1 MEYLVRVVPLL
12 FMLLLSGCYSLS
24 ETSIDPEL
32 QAGPG
37 EPVSYLVGVVGV
49 WPDAAYSA
57 HEQNIFIRRRG
68 GDALASAR
76 LLNKVYARTKRDL
89 RETNRGIGTLFVMP
103 LKPGMYELHNVLF
116 RWRSSSRWA
125 KEDFSIPLPLE
136 AGKAYYIGDFRAAC
150 MISRNS
156 CIFLHSSNLQR
167 DQALLWTKHPELPEL
182 TPLALEHLE
191 SAYPLVIEE
200 DGPQSSIYKAFLSE
214 RLK

>member
-1 MEYLVRVVPLL
+1 MEYLVRVVPLIL
-12 FMLLLSGCYSLS
+12 MLLASGCYSLP
-24 ETSIDPEL
+24 EAEIDPAL
-32 QAGPG
+32 QAEPG

-49 WPDAAYSA
+49 WPDAAYAA
-57 HEQNIFIRRRG
+57 HEQNILIRRRG
-68 GDALASAR
+68 GDAMASAR
-76 LLNKVYARTKRDL
+76 LLNRVYARTKRDL
-89 RETNRGIGTLFVMP
+89 RETNKGIGTLFVMP

-116 RWRSSSRWA
+116 RWRSAPRWA

-136 AGKAYYIGDFRAAC
+136 PGKAYYIGDFRAAC

-156 CIFLHSSNLQR
+156 CIFLHSSHLQR
-167 DQALLWTKHPELPEL
+167 DQALVRAKHPELPEL
-182 TPLALEHLE
+182 TPMPLKHLE